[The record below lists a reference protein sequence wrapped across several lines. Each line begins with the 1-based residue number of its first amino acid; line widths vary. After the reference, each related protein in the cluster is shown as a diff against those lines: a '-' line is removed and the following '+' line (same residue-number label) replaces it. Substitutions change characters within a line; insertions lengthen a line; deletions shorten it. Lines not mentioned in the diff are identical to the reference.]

1 MENRQNI
8 VQELQDIS
16 SLLADMPLVNLYAVP
31 YGYFESLPGIVLDKI
46 RIEALLADASAK
58 TFTVP
63 QGYFERLPS
72 TILSQI
78 KAGENRLTEETAEID
93 IVAPFL
99 NMISRQNVY
108 AVPEGYFEQVNFAD
122 AAQNQKKETKVVTL
136 RKARRWMQYAAAAVV
151 AGVLVTG
158 AFLFTDNNNYLEN
171 EKFERLDVSS
181 GLNTVSEADLVKYL
195 NNPEHV
201 VPSPA
206 TTLLASEE
214 ELADVKSNIRQ
225 LSDEELNQYLKE
237 NAESSDAVATEKE
250 N

>member
-1 MENRQNI
+1 MGNRQNI
-8 VQELQDIS
+8 VQELQEIS
-16 SLLADMPLVNLYAVP
+16 PLLADLPVKNMYAVP
-31 YGYFESLPGIVLDKI
+31 QGYFDGLPDMILDTI
-46 RIEALLADASAK
+46 RIEALLAEASAK
-58 TFTVP
+58 TLTVP
-63 QGYFERLPS
+63 EAYFEGLPDA
-72 TILSQI
+72 ILSKI
-78 KAGENRLTEETAEID
+78 KMGENRLTEETAELD
-93 IVAPFL
+93 QVAPFL

-108 AVPEGYFEQVNFAD
+108 AVPESYFEHANFAE
-122 AAQNQKKETKVVTL
+122 AAQNEKKEAKVVTL
-136 RKARRWMQYAAAAVV
+136 RKARRWMQYAAVAAV
-151 AGVLVTG
+151 AGVLITG
-158 AFLFTDNNNYLEN
+158 AFLFTDSNNYLEN

-181 GLNTVSEADLVKYL
+181 GLNNVSEADLIKYL

-237 NAESSDAVATEKE
+237 NAESFDAVASEKE

>member
-1 MENRQNI
+1 MENRQKI

-46 RIEALLADASAK
+46 RIEALMADASAK

-72 TILSQI
+72 AILSQI
-78 KAGENRLTEETAEID
+78 KAGENRLTEETAELD
-93 IVAPFL
+93 QVAPFL

-108 AVPEGYFEQVNFAD
+108 AVPEGYFDE
-122 AAQNQKKETKVVTL
+122 AAQNEKKEAKVVTL
-136 RKARRWMQYAAAAVV
+136 QKARRWMQYAAVAVV
-151 AGVLVTG
+151 AGVLITG
-158 AFLFTDNNNYLEN
+158 AFLFTDSNNYLEH

-181 GLNTVSEADLVKYL
+181 GLNNVSEADLVKYL

-201 VPSPA
+201 VPAPA

-237 NAESSDAVATEKE
+237 NAESFDAVASEKE